1 MLAWASV
8 GEYGVELSAQA
19 SLATRALLPAR
30 GLYLSFPEDFPFAR
44 VRLGSGTKLDVL
56 PAYATSETVLYAM
69 AVGGKWVTF
78 NPAKGELVL
87 SERMRDGSLFKKANV
102 KLKKKAMRIVVESGG
117 AGYQLRMQGT
127 RIRKADGEDAESSEV
142 SMAQYPMENDKAV
155 SGLACGRSGRV
166 LTRRDTQFTEFW
178 FESR

>member
-1 MLAWASV
+1 M
-8 GEYGVELSAQA
+8 
-19 SLATRALLPAR
+19 
-30 GLYLSFPEDFPFAR
+30 
-44 VRLGSGTKLDVL
+44 RLGSGTKLDVL

-69 AVGGKWVTF
+69 MTVDRKWATF

-117 AGYQLRMQGT
+117 KSYQLRVQGK
-127 RIRKADGEDAESSEV
+127 RIRKADGENAESSEV
-142 SMAQYPMENDKAV
+142 SMVEYPMENDKAV
-155 SGLACGRSGRV
+155 SGPTRGRSGLV
-166 LTRRDTQFTEFW
+166 LTGRYIQFTEFW